1 MGSGEEVEEEEVVV
15 SCELKASLIYIVSS
29 RPA

>member
-1 MGSGEEVEEEEVVV
+1 VEEEEVVV

-29 RPA
+29 RPAWST